1 MNKHWL
7 YYISPCILASVI
19 CVIAIIAGFAG
30 MQSSGGWSFIAV
42 IIFGPALGL
51 LLVTDF
57 AVKVLTK
64 GNLLYIWIIE
74 AIVVA
79 ITFIYINYRWI

>member
-19 CVIAIIAGFAG
+19 CIIGIVTGLAS
-30 MQSSGGWSFIAV
+30 MQSSGGWSFISV
-42 IIFGPALGL
+42 IIFGPALAI
-51 LLVTDF
+51 LLVADF
-57 AVKVLTK
+57 LVKMLTK

-74 AIVVA
+74 VIIVV
-79 ITFIYINYRWI
+79 IMILWLKYRMY

>member
-19 CVIAIIAGFAG
+19 CAIGIFEGFAK
-30 MQSSGGWSFIAV
+30 MESSQGWSFIGVV
-42 IIFGPALGL
+42 ILIPALAI
-51 LLVTDF
+51 LLVVDF

-64 GNLLYIWIIE
+64 GNLRYIWIIE
-74 AIVVA
+74 VIIV
-79 ITFIYINYRWI
+79 IIMILLLKYKIF

>member
-1 MNKHWL
+1 MKKHWL

-19 CVIAIIAGFAG
+19 CVIGIITGLVG

-42 IIFGPALGL
+42 IIFGPALAI
-51 LLVTDF
+51 LLVADF
-57 AVKVLTK
+57 GVKVLTK

-74 AIVVA
+74 VIIVV
-79 ITFIYINYRWI
+79 IMILWLNYRMI

>member
-19 CVIAIIAGFAG
+19 CAIGIFTGFAK
-30 MQSSGGWSFIAV
+30 MESSDGWSFIAV
-42 IIFGPALGL
+42 IIFVPTLAI
-51 LLVTDF
+51 LLVADF
-57 AVKVLTK
+57 LVKMLTK

-74 AIVVA
+74 IIVIV
-79 ITFIYINYRWI
+79 ITIIVFKYKIM